1 MSEQTIQ
8 TVSIAI
14 GSMMYERFSDLP
26 NTISHVFAEF
36 IDNAL
41 QSYRDNKTQ
50 LVNLESNF
58 ELKVSIDIE
67 WNEITGRAKKIIIID
82 NAAGIGESKY
92 ETAFMPAQTPDNN
105 NELNEF
111 GMGLKTAAL
120 WLGESW
126 TVETKALDEDSERT
140 ISFNLNEVSAND
152 LKELPVELKYKN
164 KNDHYTIVTITDTTK
179 NVPAN
184 KSLSKIK
191 NELASI
197 YRKSLR
203 DNEMKLIVCDEELT
217 FVEYEILT
225 APFART
231 PNATPIYWKKNIDF
245 KFGKYKAKGFIGIL
259 RDINSTQNGM
269 VLLRRGRVIIG
280 AETDGRYF
288 HKCLS
293 GSSGTFRYKRIFG
306 ELELDGFEVSFNK
319 NDIQDK
325 ENLDALMEALKGE
338 IHTKEFDLY
347 SQAEEYRL
355 DDTRK
360 QIKKIVTKYNSSPKD
375 NRNVISIDTNVK
387 KELDQTSAGSLNVE
401 LSNEYAVDNVIPIV
415 IGEYDATYKI
425 KDKTYTLK
433 VQFVE
438 SGSDLFWVDS
448 RQKNESIIICQIN
461 TKHIFFQHFGNP
473 SQSNIAILKTIAI
486 AKFTAREV
494 GEDTAT
500 DLFNYFNEYIIKT
513 KV

>member
-1 MSEQTIQ
+1 MSENIMP

-41 QSYRDNKTQ
+41 QSYRDNNNQ
-50 LVNLESNF
+50 LVNLESDF

-67 WNEITGRAKKIIIID
+67 WDAINGRAKKIVIID

-92 ETAFMPAQTPDNN
+92 QTAFMPAQTPENN

-126 TVETKALDEDSERT
+126 TVTTKALNEGVERT

-152 LKELPVELKYKN
+152 LKELPVELKLKDKN
-164 KNDHYTIVTITDTTK
+164 NHYTIVTITDTTK
-179 NVPAN
+179 NVPAI

-191 NELASI
+191 TELASI

-203 DNEMKLIVCDEELT
+203 DKEMKLVVCGEELT

-231 PNATPIYWKKNIDF
+231 PNTTPIYWKKNIDF

-259 RDINSTQNGM
+259 RDINSTQNGF

-288 HKCLS
+288 PKCLS
-293 GSSGTFRYKRIFG
+293 GSSGTFRYKRTFG

-360 QIKKIVTKYNSSPKD
+360 LIKKIVTKYNSSPKD
-375 NRNVISIDTNVK
+375 NRNVITIDNNVK
-387 KELDQTSAGSLNVE
+387 SNIVQSVVEPLNAEVE
-401 LSNEYAVDNVIPIV
+401 NKHIVDNVIPIV

-425 KDKTYTLK
+425 KDKNYTLK

-438 SGSDLFWVDS
+438 SGNDLFWVDI
-448 RQKNESIIICQIN
+448 RQKNENIIICQIN
-461 TKHIFFQHFGNP
+461 TKHIFFQHFGKP
-473 SQSNIAILKTIAI
+473 SESNIAILKTIAI
-486 AKFTAREV
+486 AKFTARES

-500 DLFNYFNEYIIKT
+500 DLFNNFNEYIKKT

>member
-1 MSEQTIQ
+1 M
-8 TVSIAI
+8 
-14 GSMMYERFSDLP
+14 
-26 NTISHVFAEF
+26 
-36 IDNAL
+36 
-41 QSYRDNKTQ
+41 
-50 LVNLESNF
+50 
-58 ELKVSIDIE
+58 
-67 WNEITGRAKKIIIID
+67 
-82 NAAGIGESKY
+82 
-92 ETAFMPAQTPDNN
+92 
-105 NELNEF
+105 
-111 GMGLKTAAL
+111 
-120 WLGESW
+120 
-126 TVETKALDEDSERT
+126 
-140 ISFNLNEVSAND
+140 
-152 LKELPVELKYKN
+152 KELPVELKLKDKN
-164 KNDHYTIVTITDTTK
+164 NHYTIVTITDTTK
-179 NVPAN
+179 NVPAI

-191 NELASI
+191 TELASI

-203 DNEMKLIVCDEELT
+203 DKEMKLVVCGEELT

-259 RDINSTQNGM
+259 RDINSTQNGF

-288 HKCLS
+288 PKCLS
-293 GSSGTFRYKRIFG
+293 GSSGTFRYKRTFG

-360 QIKKIVTKYNSSPKD
+360 LIKKIVTKYNSSPKD
-375 NRNVISIDTNVK
+375 NRNVITIDNNVK
-387 KELDQTSAGSLNVE
+387 SNIVQSVVEPLNTEVE
-401 LSNEYAVDNVIPIV
+401 NKHIVDNVIPIV

-425 KDKTYTLK
+425 KDKNYTLK

-438 SGSDLFWVDS
+438 SGNDLFWVDV
-448 RQKNESIIICQIN
+448 RQKNENIIICQIN
-461 TKHIFFQHFGNP
+461 TKHIFFQHFGKP
-473 SQSNIAILKTIAI
+473 SESNIAILKTIAI
-486 AKFTAREV
+486 AKFTARES

-500 DLFNYFNEYIIKT
+500 DLFNNFNEYIKKT

>member
-14 GSMMYERFSDLP
+14 GSMMYGRFNDLP
-26 NTISHVFAEF
+26 NTASHVLAEF
-36 IDNAL
+36 VDNAL
-41 QSYRDNKTQ
+41 QSYRDSKSQ
-50 LVNLESNF
+50 LEALEENF

-67 WNEITGRAKKIIIID
+67 WDETTGRAKKIVISD
-82 NAAGIGESKY
+82 NAAGISESNY
-92 ETAFMPAQTPDNN
+92 QTAFMPAHTPENN

-126 TVETKALDEDSERT
+126 TVKTKALGEDVERT
-140 ISFNLNEVSAND
+140 ISFNLNEVTAND
-152 LKELPVELKYKN
+152 LKELPVELKFKDQ
-164 KNDHYTIVTITDTTK
+164 NDHYTIVVISEPTK
-179 NVPAN
+179 NVPAI

-191 NELASI
+191 TELSSI

-203 DNEMKLIVCDEELT
+203 DNEMKLIVCNDELS

-225 APFART
+225 APHAGT
-231 PNATPIYWKKNIDF
+231 LNANPIFWKKNIDF

-259 RDINSTQNGM
+259 RDINNTQNGF

-288 HKCLS
+288 PKSLS
-293 GSSGTFRYKRIFG
+293 GSTGTFRYKRLFG

-347 SQAEEYRL
+347 NQAEEYRL

-360 QIKKIVTKYNSSPKD
+360 QVKKIVAKYNSSPKEK
-375 NRNVISIDTNVK
+375 RTVISIDTDVKNETVQPYSANANV
-387 KELDQTSAGSLNVE
+387 VIP
-401 LSNEYAVDNVIPIV
+401 NEHIIDNVIPTIV
-415 IGEYDATYKI
+415 GEYNATYQI

-433 VQFVE
+433 VQLVE
-438 SGSDLFWVDS
+438 TGNDLFWVDVS
-448 RQKNESIIICQIN
+448 QKNNGIIICQIN
-461 TKHIFFQHFGNP
+461 TKHIFFQYFGKP
-473 SQSNIAILKTIAI
+473 SDSNIAILKTMAI
-486 AKFTAREV
+486 AKFTAREA

-500 DLFNYFNEYIIKT
+500 DLFNYFNEYIKKT